1 MRKCAICGQPLD
13 FPSSDTMN
21 DVCSEK
27 CNDIYVQI
35 PADNIYWDY
44 PDVEFIHGVHRGHY
58 RPAVQP
64 WISKLVRD
72 RKK

>member
-35 PADNIYWDY
+35 PADNIYWEY
-44 PDVEFIHGVHRGHY
+44 ADVEFIGTIDRDRYKPEVHTW
-58 RPAVQP
+58 V
-64 WISKLVRD
+64 SKLVRT